1 MGHEPASLEERL
13 VELESRHMHQEHLI
27 DELNGVLIEQRHS
40 IERLERDLALLRE
53 QLRAG
58 PAADG
63 GHDEKPPH
71 Y

>member
-1 MGHEPASLEERL
+1 MPNPASIEERL

-27 DELNGVLIEQRHS
+27 DELNGVLIDQRRI
-40 IERLERDLALLRE
+40 IERLERELAVLQE
-53 QLRAG
+53 QMRAG
-58 PAADG
+58 PTADG

>member
-1 MGHEPASLEERL
+1 VPNPSLEERL

-27 DELNGVLIEQRHS
+27 DELNSVLIEQRKVVDRLAREV
-40 IERLERDLALLRE
+40 ERLKD
-53 QLRAG
+53 QVRAG
-58 PAADG
+58 PTAEG